1 MRHKLVIW
9 AAAQSLGCSLLIGC
23 SILARKANLTEC
35 IVPDSQTSRS
45 EVVRLVSAVAGA
57 SGMRDNTQA
66 QLARS
71 NSRAIGGG
79 YSLLAAFS
87 DTNSTSPE
95 KITLWATADNGQVT
109 ASLHQA
115 KRRRART
122 QCYLGIEE
130 HLTKLFQQSFGQDVR
145 IRSRDY
151 VVP

>member
-1 MRHKLVIW
+1 
-9 AAAQSLGCSLLIGC
+9 
-23 SILARKANLTEC
+23 
-35 IVPDSQTSRS
+35 VPDSQTSRS

-66 QLARS
+66 QLARF

-87 DTNSTSPE
+87 DTNSTPPE

-115 KRRRART
+115 KRRRARA

-130 HLTKLFQQSFGQDVR
+130 HLTNLFQQSFGQDVR